1 MPARPTAAAK
11 PDPARSERL
20 HARPTVQWGRG
31 HQWRHPRAIPR
42 RSGCARSHEFDAAN
56 ETWPRGDRP
65 AAIRAAAAEFRE
77 RFATPEN
84 RVSAVRTVDIAS
96 APYPLKFAFGGAA
109 KGPNPYI
116 NIVNRLQVVQF
127 EDFEGRPRTLA
138 YEPTVT
144 AGPQEAPFYE
154 QMMRMPLPDS
164 VADFLAYK
172 VIAKVWN
179 EPDQALA
186 RAGLRPEDV
195 DFISFDHL
203 HVQDVRFVL
212 GTTEP
217 IAGEA
222 APRPPLFPNAK
233 LITQRREWD
242 TFASIHPMQWAWY
255 VGDGIK
261 DVPTENV
268 VLIDGDV
275 ELGKGC
281 ALISTP
287 GHTDGN
293 HSLCINTPDG
303 VWVSSENGVAADSWH
318 PEHLE
323 DPGRAAHRGLLR
335 PRGDPEL
342 EHARGLD
349 RPVRLDDQGE
359 GARRPE
365 PSRPALPQRLP
376 VLGDAEL
383 EAPVAGAAGV
393 RLRRHQLRRDRA
405 PLDRRRSAQPI
416 GASRANG
423 AAASRGYP
431 RWWTAAPGHCC

>member
-1 MPARPTAAAK
+1 MAVIEAPQSDLEGLGLRPA
-11 PDPARSERL
+11 
-20 HARPTVQWGRG
+20 
-31 HQWRHPRAIPR
+31 
-42 RSGCARSHEFDAAN
+42 HEFETAN

-65 AAIRAAAAEFRE
+65 AAIREAAATFRE

-84 RVSAVRTVDIAS
+84 RVSAVRTIDIAS

-116 NIVNRLQVVQF
+116 NIVNRLQLVQF
-127 EDFEGRPRTLA
+127 EDFGGRTRTLA

-164 VADFLAYK
+164 VTDFLAYK

-179 EPDQALA
+179 EPDQAVEK
-186 RAGLRPEDV
+186 AGLRPEDV
-195 DFISFDHL
+195 DYISFDHL

-217 IAGEA
+217 MEGESE
-222 APRPPLFPNAK
+222 PRPPLFPNAK

-261 DVPTENV
+261 DVPTDNV

-275 ELGKGC
+275 ELGRGC

-318 PEHLE
+318 PEHSKIPGVRRNAEYFGREVILNSNTLE
-323 DPGRAAHRGLLR
+323 DSIDQYDSMIKEKALADPH
-335 PRGDPEL
+335 PRDPRFL
-342 EHARGLD
+342 N
-349 RPVRLDDQGE
+349 VF
-359 GARRPE
+359 
-365 PSRPALPQRLP
+365 PSSEMPNWKRQWP
-376 VLGDAEL
+376 VLPAFSYDGINYGEI
-383 EAPVAGAAGV
+383 ERP
-393 RLRRHQLRRDRA
+393 
-405 PLDRRRSAQPI
+405 
-416 GASRANG
+416 
-423 AAASRGYP
+423 
-431 RWWTAAPGHCC
+431 